1 MWSNE
6 GGSRGLIKTG
16 SLALAM
22 VVGMAGCATA
32 GAQSSAKALP
42 ASALPG
48 GASVIQ
54 LQRDAS
60 DFTPD
65 PISIAVHF
73 PPGYNPAGDADYPV
87 LYLNDGQYSA
97 SVELEATLARLYADR
112 AIERLI
118 VVAIDMPADR
128 MGAYGLSDRRA
139 GRSVVGDSR
148 FGPVGSQAHAYSEW
162 VATDLVPYID
172 AHYRTRATPS
182 GRTVLGWSLGALNAF
197 NLGWQYPDVF
207 GQVGAFSPSFWLA
220 SDRTDVATAHRTRL
234 AQGMVEHDARRDGLR
249 IWLAVGTAEETDDRD
264 NDGIIDA
271 VGDTLDIASAL
282 RRRGYS
288 VNPAYAQQ
296 PSANEDVALYLLQD
310 GQHNQ
315 ASWAK
320 MLPLFLQWAYPE
332 TSSRL

>member
-1 MWSNE
+1 MWSSE
-6 GGSRGLIKTG
+6 GGSRGLIRAG
-16 SLALAM
+16 LLAVAL
-22 VVGMAGCATA
+22 VVGMAGCATD
-32 GAQSSAKALP
+32 GTQPLSEALP
-42 ASALPG
+42 ATASPGSAPI
-48 GASVIQ
+48 VQ
-54 LQRDAS
+54 LQQRAA

-65 PISIAVHF
+65 PIRIAVHL
-73 PPGYNPAGDADYPV
+73 PPGYNPAGDAAYPV
-87 LYLNDGQYSA
+87 LYLNDGQDSA
-97 SVELEATLARLYADR
+97 SVDLEDTLARLYADR
-112 AIERLI
+112 AIEKLI

-128 MGAYGLSDRRA
+128 MGAYGLSDRSA
-139 GRSVVGDSR
+139 GRSIVGDSR

-162 VATDLVPYID
+162 VATDLVPYVD
-172 AHYRTRATPS
+172 THYRTRAAPS
-182 GRTVLGWSLGALNAF
+182 GRTMLGWSLGALNAF

-234 AQGMVEHDARRDGLR
+234 AQGMVEHDPRRDGLR
-249 IWLAVGTAEETDDRD
+249 LWLAVGTAEETDDRD

-282 RRRGYS
+282 GRRGYS
-288 VNPAYAQQ
+288 VNPAYAQR
-296 PSANEDVALYLLQD
+296 PSADEDVALYLLQD

-332 TSSRL
+332 TSSRP